1 MTRTRNGAFVG
12 TVPQDADVDVP
23 TWKRVFLE
31 IVQTW
36 HYIFDAVTG
45 ENSPASAPV
54 ISTVNHGGTYGRG
67 SNLGIQLMSQAM
79 PEVSLSPNLADW
91 TTGSFSL
98 DVLIACVPIDV
109 QVGDETFDVGITSDT
124 EFHVDLT
131 VHVKTSAW
139 VTEYS
144 AAMFREDDR
153 PGYLRASVTATTT
166 GLHYILVRAEFKD
179 YDARLSLSGFNIG
192 VRRMGTNSQVS
203 VKGAAGNVIP
213 ITTATGTNPLAI
225 ETIHDEM
232 VADDYAFAGHIVTK
246 VSRQLNAFEEYLT
259 GFPVAGNE
267 SLTQADSST
276 LDPTT
281 SRFKAGGRKGYGNEP
296 MPQFP
301 VFAEA
306 LGCIAW
312 TSTGANADAMVNT
325 ANPPTIGLTE
335 WHAPY
340 PRDASGATVSVSAFN
355 CIMPDF
361 PDGGS
366 STLAFEVIFFGING
380 KGDPT
385 KWQARISSTAAASA
399 WTAIS
404 NIAGT
409 DFYKCTISAVDFRPD
424 NSAGVNTLILQMK
437 KNTAPLTYAFGEILV
452 LGWGA
457 TFRP

>member
-1 MTRTRNGAFVG
+1 MTRTRNSAFVG
-12 TVPQDADVDVP
+12 TVPQDADVDVAM
-23 TWKRVFLE
+23 WKRVFLE

-36 HYIFDAVTG
+36 HYLFDAVTG
-45 ENSPASAPV
+45 QNFPGSAPV

-67 SNLGIQLMSQAM
+67 SNLGIQLMNQAM
-79 PEVSLSPNLADW
+79 QEVSLAPNLTDW

-98 DVLIACVPIDV
+98 DVLLACVPVDV

-139 VTEYS
+139 STEYS
-144 AAMFREDDR
+144 AAMFRDEDR
-153 PGYLRASVTATTT
+153 PGYARASVTATTS
-166 GLHYILVRAEFKD
+166 GLHYILIRATFKD
-179 YDARLSLSGFNIG
+179 YDARLAFSGINIG
-192 VRRMGTNSQVS
+192 VRRVGGSGQVS
-203 VKGAAGNVIP
+203 VKGSAGNVIP
-213 ITTATGTNPLAI
+213 ITTPGAGIPLAI

-232 VADDYAFAGHIVTK
+232 VADDYAFAGHLVTK
-246 VSRQLNAFEEYLT
+246 LSRQLNGFEEYLT
-259 GFPVAGNE
+259 GFPAAGNE
-267 SLTQADSST
+267 SLTQADST
-276 LDPTT
+276 TFDPTT
-281 SRFKAGGRKGYGNEP
+281 SRFKANGQKGYGTTEP
-296 MPQFP
+296 GVQFP

-325 ANPPTIGLTE
+325 ANPPTIGLTQ

-340 PRDASGATVSVSAFN
+340 PRDASGATVSASAFN

-361 PDGGS
+361 PDGAS

-385 KWQARISSTAAASA
+385 KWQCRISSTAGASA
-399 WTAIS
+399 WTNIT

-409 DFYKCTISAVDFRPD
+409 DFYKCTISAVDFLPD
-424 NSAGVNTLILQMK
+424 NSGVNTFILQMK

-452 LGWGA
+452 LGWSA